1 MKETALAIRTPEG
14 ILFELPLAGP
24 VARMLAWAVDIAAV
38 GAASS
43 VVATVA
49 SMLGVISADF
59 ARAVAVLASFVLS
72 IGYGIAAEWLWRG
85 QTIGKRLLR
94 LRVVDEQGLRLLPR
108 QVVIRNLLRA
118 IDALPAFYLIGGAAL
133 FWSRRAQRLGDFAAG
148 TVVIRL
154 EAAGEPDLDQVAAPK
169 YNSLRDLP
177 HLAARLRQRVSP
189 AEARLALQALLRREE
204 LEPQARLALYRD
216 LAAHF
221 RELVSYPEATVEG
234 LSDEA
239 YLRNVVDVVYRRR
252 SGAPG

>member
-24 VARMLAWAVDIAAV
+24 VARLLAWCVDIAAV
-38 GAASS
+38 GAATAF
-43 VVATVA
+43 VATAA
-49 SMLGVISADF
+49 SLLGILSADL
-59 ARAVAVLASFVLS
+59 AQAVIVAAAFVLS
-72 IGYGIAAEWLWRG
+72 IGYGIATEWLWRG

-108 QVVIRNLLRA
+108 QVIIRNLLRA
-118 IDALPAFYLIGGAAL
+118 VDALPALYLVGGAAL
-133 FWSRRAQRLGDFAAG
+133 FFSRRAQRLGDLAAG

-154 EAAGEPDLDQVAAPK
+154 DPPGEPDLDQVATPK

-189 AEARLALQALLRREE
+189 AEARTALQALLRREE
-204 LEPQARLALYRD
+204 LEPAARLDLYRE
-216 LAAHF
+216 LAEHF
-221 RELVSYPEATVEG
+221 RSLVAYPVATVEG

-252 SGAPG
+252 